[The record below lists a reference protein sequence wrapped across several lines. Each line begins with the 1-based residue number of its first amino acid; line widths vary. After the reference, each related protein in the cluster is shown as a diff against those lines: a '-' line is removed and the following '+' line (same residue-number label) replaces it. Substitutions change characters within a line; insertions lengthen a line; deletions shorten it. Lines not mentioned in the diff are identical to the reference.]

1 MQIIQYV
8 FYSLISLQKHRVCVK
23 RRQNK
28 TKQNRYLVQSIIS
41 KDYIKRIVQENR
53 IPQTRFPLQLKTFNC
68 GFRN

>member
-1 MQIIQYV
+1 MCEEA
-8 FYSLISLQKHRVCVK
+8 SK
-23 RRQNK
+23 QNK